1 MPHTGS
7 NHFMKHLYSALR
19 NSLLMLGLLFSGL
32 AQSQSQGGKY
42 FQQEVNYEIQV
53 RLDDINHRLH
63 AFESIEYIN
72 NSPDVLN
79 EIWFHLWPNA
89 YRDNSTA
96 FAEQELRNG
105 SLKFQYAKPEAR
117 GFIDSLDF
125 KVDGETV
132 PFAYH
137 ERHPDICKIALK
149 TPLQPGGRIT
159 ISTPFRVKIPSSAFS
174 RLGHYKQQYQ
184 LCQWY
189 PKPAVYDRKG
199 WHPMPYLN
207 QGEFYSEFGNF
218 RVAITLPENYV
229 IASSGT
235 MVPDEAEQARIEE
248 NIRKTTS
255 WMEQGFPE
263 QKRDSLLSS
272 KNLKTVVY
280 TLENAH
286 DFAWFADKEYHIQKG
301 SVKLERSGNTIETW
315 TYFTP
320 KNAKSWKD
328 GITYVNDAVKY
339 YSQWV
344 GDYPWPVCKALDG
357 ALSAGG
363 GMEYPTITIISPT
376 SDVVQL
382 DEVIAHEVGHNW
394 FYGILASNERTHP
407 WMDEG
412 TNSYY
417 ENRYMRTKYPDH
429 SLINAMLPE
438 QAAEKLG
445 VNKFGKYYLQTV
457 PYLLCARSG
466 IDQALNLPADDYQ
479 SVNYGT
485 MIYMKTAVVFNYL
498 EAYLGTEK
506 FDAMMQSYYN
516 TWKFRHPYPEDFR
529 AHAEDFV
536 GEKLDWFF
544 DGLIDSRDRVDYAI
558 GGIRKTETGYR
569 VAVKNKGEVVGPVGI
584 SLRQDDGTVKTQWFK
599 GFEGK
604 SRLEIPADLS
614 RKAEWISVN
623 GTGQIPDV
631 NPKNDQK
638 KLSGLFRKTTPSIRL
653 LTGLERTGKR
663 TMYLI
668 PALGYN
674 FYDGFMSGL
683 AFHNWGIYRKRFE
696 YMLVPM
702 YGMKSSQWAGSSQM
716 SYQFRP
722 VDGPFRTITL
732 NGTADRYSNRTFVS
746 DGFRRFTGSAAFRF
760 DNAKKPWSKDEK
772 ELMLRYIRTEF
783 ELNDIGTFFTF
794 PSTQSFYQARFTH
807 AVNHTLRPW
816 KVIADVQ
823 AHQDF
828 AKTSLTYTRRFA
840 YNKRKKGLDLRF
852 FAGTFLYRRNGNMGG
867 TGSVDARFRLTG
879 QSGSQD
885 YLFDDIFLGRGES
898 GGVWAQQMSM
908 TDGMFALPVFIGQAD
923 RYLTSLNLQTT
934 LPVTPLRIFVN
945 AGYWGYVESTLTNPG
960 SGIME
965 PPQYAYSNKQ
975 DFAAEAGVSFPL
987 IRNVFEIYLPLIFT
1001 DNLKQSFEFPNQNAD
1016 FARRI
1021 RFVLNVKL
1029 MNPIKPLRN
1038 LGN

>member
-1 MPHTGS
+1 
-7 NHFMKHLYSALR
+7 MKNLFTPFGK
-19 NSLLMLGLLFSGL
+19 LLMAGGFWCLVAGFTEVRGQSGP
-32 AQSQSQGGKY
+32 Y
-42 FQQEVNYEIQV
+42 FQQEVNYSIEV
-53 RLDDINHRLH
+53 RLDDEKHQLH
-63 AFESIEYIN
+63 AFESVEYIN

-105 SLKFQYAKPEAR
+105 STKFQFAKPESR
-117 GFIDSLDF
+117 GFIDSLKF
-125 KVDGETV
+125 MVDGELV
-132 PFAYH
+132 KMDYH
-137 ERHPDICKIALK
+137 ERHPDICKITLNK
-149 TPLQPGGRIT
+149 GLQPGGRIT
-159 ISTPFRVKIPSSAFS
+159 ISTPFRVKIPSSSFS

-207 QGEFYSEFGNF
+207 QGEFYSEFGKF
-218 RVAITLPENYV
+218 RVSITLPENYV

-235 MVPDEAEQARIEE
+235 MEANAAEEARIEE
-248 NIRKTTS
+248 NIRKTTE
-255 WMEQGFPE
+255 WMAQGYPE
-263 QKRDSLLSS
+263 RKNDTLLSS
-272 KNLKTVVY
+272 KTLKTVVY

-286 DFAWFADKEYHIQKG
+286 DFAWFTDKEYLIQRG
-301 SVKLERSGNTIETW
+301 SVKLDRSGNTIETW

-328 GITYVNDAVKY
+328 GITYVNDAVNY

-394 FYGILASNERTHP
+394 FYGILASNERRYP

-417 ENRYMRTKYPDH
+417 ENRYMRLKYPNH
-429 SLINAMLPE
+429 SLVDMVLPE
-438 QAAEKLG
+438 SIGSKLG
-445 VNKFGKYYLQTV
+445 IHEFGNYALQTV

-466 IDQALNLPADDYQ
+466 IDQPLHLAADDYK
-479 SVNYGT
+479 SINYGT
-485 MIYMKTAVVFNYL
+485 MVYMKTAVVFNYL

-506 FDAMMQSYYN
+506 FDAMMQSYFN

-529 AHAEDFV
+529 AHAEQFT

-544 DGLIDSRDRVDYAI
+544 NGLIESRERVDYAI
-558 GGIRKTETGYR
+558 GRIQKTDKGYKVTVR
-569 VAVKNKGEVVGPVGI
+569 NNGELAAPLGI
-584 SLRQDDGTVKTQWFK
+584 SLRQDDKVQTTWFQ

-604 SRLEIPADLS
+604 QKLDIPASMGSKPD
-614 RKAEWISVN
+614 WISVN
-623 GTGQIPDV
+623 GTGQILDV
-631 NPKNDQK
+631 NPKNDRR
-638 KLSGLFRKTTPSIRL
+638 KLTGIFRRTKPAIRL
-653 LTGLERTGKR
+653 LTGLERPGR
-663 TMYLI
+663 RSMYLI
-668 PALGYN
+668 PALGFN
-674 FYDGFMSGL
+674 AYDGFMSGL
-683 AFHNWGIYRKRFE
+683 AFHNWGIYRKRME
-696 YMLVPM
+696 YMFIPM
-702 YGMKSSQWAGSSQM
+702 YGMKSSQWAGSSQL

-722 VDGPFRTITL
+722 VDGPFRAITL
-732 NGTADRYSNRTFVS
+732 NGTADRYSARTFIS
-746 DGFRRFTGSAAFRF
+746 DGFRRYTGSVAFRF
-760 DNAKKPWSKDEK
+760 DNPKKPWSKDEK
-772 ELMLRYIRTEF
+772 ELMLRYIRTEL
-783 ELNDIGTFFTF
+783 ELNNAGDFFQF
-794 PSTQSFYQARFTH
+794 PIAQSFYQARYTH
-807 AVNHTLRPW
+807 AVNHTLNPW

-823 AHQDF
+823 AHNDF

-852 FAGTFLYRRNGNMGG
+852 FAGAFLYRRNSEMGG
-867 TGSVDARFRLTG
+867 TGSVDARFRLSG
-879 QSGSQD
+879 QRGSQD
-885 YLFDDIFLGRGES
+885 YLYDDIFLGRNEAS
-898 GGVWAQQMSM
+898 GVWAQQMSM

-934 LPVTPLRIFVN
+934 LPVSPLRIFVN
-945 AGYWGYVESTLTNPG
+945 AGLWGYVESTLLNPG
-960 SGIME
+960 VQIFE
-965 PPQYAYSNKQ
+965 PPQFSYSNKQ
-975 DFAAEAGVSFPL
+975 DFGAEAGVSLPL
-987 IRNVFEIYLPLIFT
+987 IKNVFEVYLPLVYT
-1001 DNLKQSFEFPNQNAD
+1001 YNLQQNFELQANND
-1016 FARRI
+1016 FIHRL
-1021 RFVLNVKL
+1021 RFVLNIKL
-1029 MNPIKPLRN
+1029 MNPIKTIRN